1 MRDGMGLIEQLN
13 DLKQQ
18 LGREIP
24 RETLKE
30 IGQFV
35 KGLVQSGIEETAC
48 RTGDRMPSFTLPNI
62 SGRMVFSG
70 DILARGPMVLSFY
83 RGIW

>member
-1 MRDGMGLIEQLN
+1 MGLTELLN

-24 RETLKE
+24 SEILEE
-30 IGQFV
+30 IGQFIQR
-35 KGLVQSGIEETAC
+35 LVQSGIEKTSC
-48 RTGDRMPSFTLPNI
+48 RNGDTIPPFNLPNV
-62 SGRMVFSG
+62 SGEMVSSE
-70 DILARGPMVLSFY
+70 DVLAKGPMVLSFY

>member
-1 MRDGMGLIEQLN
+1 MGLTEQLS

-24 RETLKE
+24 HEILVE

-35 KGLVQSGIEETAC
+35 QELAQSGLEKTSCQA
-48 RTGDRMPSFTLPNI
+48 GDKMPSFALPGVKGQLVP
-62 SGRMVFSG
+62 SEA
-70 DILARGPMVLSFY
+70 ILERGPMVLSFY
-83 RGIW
+83 RGAW

>member
-1 MRDGMGLIEQLN
+1 MGLLTDQLN

-24 RETLKE
+24 KEVLKE
-30 IGQFV
+30 IGRFV
-35 KGLVQSGIEETAC
+35 QGLAQSGIEKTSC
-48 RTGDRMPSFTLPNI
+48 QVGDRIPSFALPNVT
-62 SGRMVFSG
+62 GKVVASG

-83 RGIW
+83 RGAW

>member
-1 MRDGMGLIEQLN
+1 MGLTEQLN

-24 RETLKE
+24 REILVE

-35 KGLVQSGIEETAC
+35 QGLVQSGIEKTSC
-48 RTGDRMPSFTLPNI
+48 RAGNRIPSFLLP
-62 SGRMVFSG
+62 GVFGKPVSSE
-70 DILARGPMVLSFY
+70 DILAKGPMVLSFY
-83 RGIW
+83 RGAW

>member
-1 MRDGMGLIEQLN
+1 MGLTEELN

-18 LGREIP
+18 IGKNVS
-24 RETLKE
+24 RETLVE

-35 KGLVQSGIEETAC
+35 KGLVQSGIENTSCGA
-48 RTGDRMPSFTLPNI
+48 GDKIPPFTLPNVA
-62 SGRMVFSG
+62 GRMVSSG
-70 DILARGPMVLSFY
+70 DILANGPMVLSFY

>member
-1 MRDGMGLIEQLN
+1 MGLTEQLN

-18 LGREIP
+18 LGQEVPREI
-24 RETLKE
+24 LGE

-35 KGLVQSGIEETAC
+35 QGLVQSGIEKTSC
-48 RTGDRMPSFTLPNI
+48 QTGERAPDFTLPDV
-62 SGRMVFSG
+62 SGKMVSSEG
-70 DILARGPMVLSFY
+70 VLAKGPMVLSFY